1 MENRQM
7 TLERNLE
14 MCQKLLDKIGVPYG
28 EVTKIKINSKAR
40 SRWGQCRRLSPEKF
54 EIEISSRLLE
64 EGVSQKTLWNTMLH
78 ELLHTAPG
86 CMNHGSKWKAYA
98 AKVNAWGYEI
108 KTSATSKE
116 LNIPDDPTEFRYH
129 IICESCGITSRYRV
143 KSPIVKSIMEDRR
156 RCFCSKCRSY
166 DLKVREIFPAESEPQ
181 GEILRKVAHAEK
193 KTGGDMYITK
203 EGKTLNGSNMIS
215 RSRQEKMIQD
225 GWTIVHVDPRES
237 AQKAYDRISDERPGR
252 IVRIY
257 SNTTRVRG
265 YHDKY
270 AMVRWPRSSKKEV

>member
-64 EGVSQKTLWNTMLH
+64 EGVSQKALWNTMLH
-78 ELLHTAPG
+78 ELLHTVPG
-86 CMNHGSKWKAYA
+86 CFNHGSTWKAYA

-108 KTSATSKE
+108 KTSTNSKE
-116 LNIPDDPTEFRYH
+116 LNIPDDPTEFRYRV
-129 IICESCGITSRYRV
+129 ICENCGSVSRYRV
-143 KSPIVKSIMEDRR
+143 KSQVVKSVMRDEGIY
-156 RCFCSKCRSY
+156 FCSKCRSR
-166 DLKVREIFPAESEPQ
+166 DLKVKEIHPVEAEPK

-193 KTGGDMYITK
+193 KIGGDMYTTK

-225 GWTIVHVDPRES
+225 GWTIVHVDPCES
-237 AQKAYDRISDERPGR
+237 AQEAYDRISEEHPGR

-257 SNTTRVRG
+257 SDTTRVRG
-265 YHDKY
+265 FHDKY
-270 AMVRWPRSSKKEV
+270 AMMRWPRKAGSK